1 MSCFYIMFEINDFK
15 NLFIESSI
23 IQRLIFKFFL
33 ILEQYDE
40 SLLWDALYLW
50 SRLGY
55 ICILT
60 FFKFSWMALKD
71 TY

>member
-1 MSCFYIMFEINDFK
+1 MFEINDFK

-40 SLLWDALYLW
+40 SPAYYGMLY
-50 SRLGY
+50 
-55 ICILT
+55 
-60 FFKFSWMALKD
+60 
-71 TY
+71 TYGLD